1 MRREQ
6 LRVSGIVQGVGFRPF
21 VWRLAQRFGLTGEV
35 RNDASAVRIDV
46 QGTHAALSAFRAA
59 LAQEA
64 PPLARIDAIDT
75 ERAQPLDTAGR
86 PGFRIVESGETHAR
100 DGEMA
105 TDSAI
110 CYACLAEIFDA
121 GDRRHRYA
129 LNSCCDCGPRYTVTR
144 TLPFDRANTSM
155 APFAPCAD
163 CAADYA
169 DPANRRFHAEL
180 IACPVCG
187 PRVRF
192 EAPLGSARRD
202 HADHTD
208 PVADAWR
215 AIARGEIVAVEGLGG
230 FQLICDATQ
239 PDAVARLR
247 ARKRRPAKP
256 FALLAL
262 NAASAARW
270 IVCDAAT
277 RALLDS
283 PARPVV
289 VAARCD
295 DHALSGIAP
304 GLAQLGV
311 MLPCTPL
318 QYLLFHEAL
327 GRPSGDAWRDA
338 NQPTLLVATSAN
350 VSGEPLEIDPAHA
363 RDALAGIADAMLFH
377 DRAIVARCDD
387 SVLLAANADDAD
399 HADAA
404 APQAPLPLRR
414 ARGYAPQALALPHA
428 GPSVLALGAHL
439 KSTVTLT
446 QGARAFVSPYLGD
459 LTSAAACAALDAA
472 ANRLVDACGAPP
484 AALACDLQ
492 PDLYSTRLAH
502 TLAARW
508 NVPVVP
514 VQHHHAHIAAVLAEH
529 GHADAALGVALD
541 GFGHGDDGT
550 AWGGEL
556 LRVDPGRA
564 TRLGH
569 LTPLALP
576 GGDLAARSPA
586 RMALALLD
594 RLDRLDRADAHASTA
609 NRTPPG
615 IDAATAA
622 RLRAQLASGFHCP
635 PTTSLGRWFDAIA
648 GLAGVCA
655 EQSYSGEAAL
665 RLEALA
671 RPCAPLVDGW
681 RLDGGNLDLLPLTH
695 WFAAQTEAATIASV
709 WHATLGHALGAWI
722 AQAARAHNLN
732 VVALG
737 GGCCAN
743 RLLMRALAD
752 ALRTSNLTLFTA
764 RALPSGDDAISY
776 GQAWAVIQ
784 QLTSSATVTRTTP

>member
-1 MRREQ
+1 MEREK

-21 VWRLAQRFGLTGEV
+21 VWRLAHRFGLAGEV
-35 RNDASAVRIDV
+35 RNVASTVQIDV
-46 QGTHAALSAFRAA
+46 QGTRTALLAFRAA
-59 LAQEA
+59 LTQEA
-64 PPLARIDAIDT
+64 PPLARIDAIH
-75 ERAQPLDTAGR
+75 EESAMPREVAGNR
-86 PGFRIVESGETHAR
+86 GFRIAESGEAHAH

-105 TDSAI
+105 IDSAI
-110 CYACLAEIFDA
+110 CPACLAEIFDA

-144 TLPFDRANTSM
+144 KLPFDRANTSM
-155 APFAPCAD
+155 APFAPCAA

-180 IACPVCG
+180 IACPACG
-187 PRVRF
+187 PRLRF
-192 EAPLGSARRD
+192 EATLGSEPIARV
-202 HADHTD
+202 AHTD
-208 PVADAWR
+208 PLSAAWE
-215 AIARGEIVAVEGLGG
+215 AIARGGIVAVEGLGG
-230 FQLICDATQ
+230 FQLICDATR
-239 PDAVARLR
+239 PDVVARLR
-247 ARKRRPAKP
+247 ERKRRPTKP

-270 IVCDAAT
+270 IDCDDAT
-277 RALLDS
+277 RALLES
-283 PARPVV
+283 LARPAV
-289 VAARCD
+289 VASRAD
-295 DHALSGIAP
+295 GGALIGVAP

-318 QYLLFHEAL
+318 HYLLFHEAL
-327 GRPSGDAWRDA
+327 GRPTGDAWLHA
-338 NQPTLLVATSAN
+338 SHGALLIATSAN
-350 VSGEPLEIDPAHA
+350 VSGEPLETDPAHA
-363 RDALAGIADAMLFH
+363 CDALAGIADALLFH

-387 SVLLAANADDAD
+387 SVLLAAGAT
-399 HADAA
+399 HA
-404 APQAPLPLRR
+404 PMPLRR
-414 ARGYAPQALALPHA
+414 ARGYAPRALALPHA

-446 QGARAFVSPYLGD
+446 HGARAFVSPWLGD
-459 LTSAAACAALDAA
+459 LTSAAACAALDDAA
-472 ANRLVDACGAPP
+472 HRLIEACGVQP

-514 VQHHHAHIAAVLAEH
+514 VQHHHAHIAAVLAEQ

-541 GFGHGDDGT
+541 GFGYGDDGT

-556 LRVDPGRA
+556 LRVEQGRA

-586 RMALALLD
+586 RMALALLH
-594 RLDRLDRADAHASTA
+594 RLDSPVTHA
-609 NRTPPG
+609 PPG
-615 IDAATAA
+615 MDAVVAA
-622 RLRAQLASGFHCP
+622 RLRAQLASGFNCP

-648 GLAGVCA
+648 GLAGVCP

-671 RPCAPLVDGW
+671 RPCAPLAQGW
-681 RLDGGNLDLLPLTH
+681 RIDGGDLDLLPLAR
-695 WFAAQTEAATIASV
+695 WLAAQHDAATIASV

-722 AQAARAHNLN
+722 AQAARAQDLN

-743 RLLMRALAD
+743 RVLMLALAD
-752 ALRTSNLTLFTA
+752 ALRASKLTVLTA
-764 RALPSGDDAISY
+764 RTLPSGDDAISY

-784 QLTSSATVTRTTP
+784 QLSSPASFTRATS